1 MFVKQ
6 RDTQYLYQ
14 VSWTSWCDAMLPK
27 SHCDLLPLLVG
38 GTTTTTTIIILIH
51 LGGLANIHTK
61 RYSLCQM
68 SEVFLLTNS
77 RSRFL
82 AIFPCKNNMV
92 TEPWLAGSADS
103 TSGLADAG
111 RLSAGPSSWMT
122 GWAEGK
128 HLWSLIGSSP
138 GEVLGEVKCSSGEVL
153 SVERLKAGWGRNVA
167 ISYEPTAS
175 QLATQCLLFIFSE
188 QCAYLIRNEWPLS
201 LWPSYSLLL
210 FLLSFTLLVFF
221 SSQLSCLFCREEKQS
236 ILSLSSSSVKA
247 LFKKLNIKSCEC
259 SFMCI
264 L

>member
-1 MFVKQ
+1 MFAKQ

-38 GTTTTTTIIILIH
+38 GTTTTTIIILIH
-51 LGGLANIHTK
+51 LSGLANISGILSV
-61 RYSLCQM
+61 RCL
-68 SEVFLLTNS
+68 EVFLLTS
-77 RSRFL
+77 SSSRFL
-82 AIFPCKNNMV
+82 AIFPIKNNLV

-103 TSGLADAG
+103 RSGLADAG

-138 GEVLGEVKCSSGEVL
+138 GEVLGEAMCSSGEVL
-153 SVERLKAGWGRNVA
+153 SVERLKLGWGRNVA

-188 QCAYLIRNEWPLS
+188 QCTYLIRNEWPLS

-221 SSQLSCLFCREEKQS
+221 SSQLSCLFCWEEKQS
-236 ILSLSSSSVKA
+236 IHYPRSLRWSVKA
-247 LFKKLNIKSCEC
+247 LFKKLNVKSCKC
-259 SFMCI
+259 PFMCI